1 MAAPTPQRHE
11 WAHGWW
17 EVVSLP
23 VHPLLRD
30 AVLGLYVGW
39 REHTSLPA
47 VRREVAGITV
57 PFIVSFDG
65 TFALHSGHGATPEH
79 RGSFVA
85 GVYER
90 WIDIGMPRDS
100 CAIQI
105 NLTPIAARRVFG
117 VPLSELMNRA
127 VDVEALF
134 GAAGRV
140 LVQRLGNTDDWRA
153 RATLFDAF
161 LLDRLQRAPRLSMHV
176 MHSWQA
182 LVHAHGNVRVSA
194 LNDVTGWSPRR
205 LGNAFRD
212 ACGMTP
218 RQLATVL
225 RFQRATDL
233 VRAAAASSR
242 RVRWSEIAADCGYAD
257 HAHLSRAFRQFAGQ
271 TPSEYGAAVAPG
283 GVLPMVE
290 D

>member
-1 MAAPTPQRHE
+1 MPQRHE

-30 AVLGLYVGW
+30 AALGPYVGW

-47 VRREVAGITV
+47 VRREVAGTTV
-57 PFIVSFDG
+57 PFIVTFDG
-65 TFALHSGHGATPEH
+65 TFALRSGDGGAEDQ

-85 GVYER
+85 GVYDR

-100 CAIQI
+100 CAMQI
-105 NLTPIAARRVFG
+105 NLTPIAARRLFG

-127 VDVEALF
+127 IDIEALF
-134 GAAGRV
+134 GCVGRR
-140 LVQRLGNTDDWRA
+140 LIEQLGNTDDWCARA
-153 RATLFDAF
+153 RLFDAF
-161 LLDRLQRAPRLSMHV
+161 LLDRLQRAPQLSLHV
-176 MHSWQA
+176 MHSWHA
-182 LVHAHGNVRVSA
+182 LVGAHGNVRVRA
-194 LNDVTGWSPRR
+194 LNDATGWSPRR
-205 LGNAFRD
+205 LGDAFRD

-257 HAHLSRAFRQFAGQ
+257 HAHMSRAFRQFAGQ
-271 TPSEYGAAVAPG
+271 TPSEYGAAVATG
-283 GVLPMVE
+283 GVLPIVE